1 LETLAAKYG
10 TALGGFKGN
19 GGFHPA
25 LGADSGGFYPACGRS
40 PVTCAVTLVFAGFAA
55 LGLVPEFL
63 FVVELLF
70 AGSKNKLRP
79 TIHALQIPVLKFHL
93 APS

>member
-1 LETLAAKYG
+1 LEALTAKHRA
-10 TALGGFKGN
+10 ALGGFKGN
-19 GGFHPA
+19 GGFHTALRADGCGFHPA
-25 LGADSGGFYPACGRS
+25 SGRP
-40 PVTCAVTLVFAGFAA
+40 PVTAAVPLVFAGLAA

-70 AGSKNKLRP
+70 SSGKNKLR
-79 TIHALQIPVLKFHL
+79 TAIHALQKPVLKFHL

>member
-1 LETLAAKYG
+1 V
-10 TALGGFKGN
+10 
-19 GGFHPA
+19 P
-25 LGADSGGFYPACGRS
+25 
-40 PVTCAVTLVFAGFAA
+40 LVFAGLAA

-70 AGSKNKLRP
+70 SSGKNKLR
-79 TIHALQIPVLKFHL
+79 TAIHALQKPVLKFHL